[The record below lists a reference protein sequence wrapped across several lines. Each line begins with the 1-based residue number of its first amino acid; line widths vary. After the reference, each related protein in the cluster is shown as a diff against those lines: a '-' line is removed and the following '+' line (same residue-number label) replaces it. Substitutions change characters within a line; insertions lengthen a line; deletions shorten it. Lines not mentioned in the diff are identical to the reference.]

1 MPVHG
6 DGLTRPHETVREM
19 LTRVRAERLA
29 SRRERLTRKTVHP
42 SSPAL
47 PTENP
52 AVEPDSIHAKLAEL
66 AESDHVECKAIDE
79 DLIPDGIE
87 AASSSMAEASETPS
101 PEQTAIQSDSEHGD
115 EDQSESSDETDI
127 VPAVD
132 EAPPPPAEDAG
143 SSESGLETIRSD
155 GLTTDEPDSEAKST
169 TTPVQ
174 LASPHQTPQEPDET
188 PNIPPL
194 QLAAHETPDAQ
205 HDLGDTPSLRF
216 KQRDPN
222 ETAPTLETAD
232 APQPSS
238 PESPMRPSTPPVFG
252 TSLDPTRP
260 RTLDFRKTS

>member
-52 AVEPDSIHAKLAEL
+52 AVEPDSIHPKLAEL

-101 PEQTAIQSDSEHGD
+101 PEQTAIQSDSEDGD
-115 EDQSESSDETDI
+115 GDRSESSDIIPT
-127 VPAVD
+127 VD
-132 EAPPPPAEDAG
+132 EAPPPPTDEAT
-143 SSESGLETIRSD
+143 SSESSLETVS
-155 GLTTDEPDSEAKST
+155 GVGPTTDEPVSEAQT
-169 TTPVQ
+169 ATTPVQ